1 MAYVLTPGIKG
12 FSSPL
17 CFKFFPIIPE
27 PASPKPSASKRPILT
42 IARSSYAVSDYD
54 SSSTLF
60 FVLEST

>member
-17 CFKFFPIIPE
+17 FFKFFPIIPE

-42 IARSSYAVSDYD
+42 IARSSYAVSD
-54 SSSTLF
+54 
-60 FVLEST
+60 